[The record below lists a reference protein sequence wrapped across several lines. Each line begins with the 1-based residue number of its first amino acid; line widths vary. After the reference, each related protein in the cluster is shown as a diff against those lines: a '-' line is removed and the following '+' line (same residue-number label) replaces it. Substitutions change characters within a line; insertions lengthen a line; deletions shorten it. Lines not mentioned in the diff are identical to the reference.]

1 MNAEAAAEPAAD
13 GPRACDRCLAR
24 VELLGRLTP
33 FIEKVAND
41 APGARSPQL
50 LALDDDSLAQAVA
63 GRKGEGLVA
72 EAEGAG
78 TEAIRRRLRESGCWA
93 VCRHDVTYP
102 PRLLELGDA
111 PPALVCRGDP
121 AGLARLAGGE
131 AVTVVGAR
139 RATTY
144 GREVARTL
152 ATELARAG
160 FAVVSGLAWGI
171 DGAAHE
177 GALAGG
183 FTAAVLGC
191 GADVAYPRHH
201 AGLYERVV
209 ARGLVVSELP
219 PGTSPWRWAFP
230 ARNRIMAAL
239 GSMTVVVEAAG
250 RSGSLITSELASD
263 LGREV
268 GAVPGPVGSRMSAGT
283 NQLLAD
289 GARLV
294 RDAQDVIDALLG
306 PGAGAVARCG
316 PALDFDLG
324 AILERVEAGDCDAD
338 SVALG
343 AGRDGAAATVALAR
357 LELLGYLR
365 RSFGGTYSRTTL
377 PRPKGGDAP
386 LASDG

>member
-1 MNAEAAAEPAAD
+1 
-13 GPRACDRCLAR
+13 
-24 VELLGRLTP
+24 
-33 FIEKVAND
+33 
-41 APGARSPQL
+41 
-50 LALDDDSLAQAVA
+50 
-63 GRKGEGLVA
+63 
-72 EAEGAG
+72 
-78 TEAIRRRLRESGCWA
+78 
-93 VCRHDVTYP
+93 
-102 PRLLELGDA
+102 
-111 PPALVCRGDP
+111 
-121 AGLARLAGGE
+121 
-131 AVTVVGAR
+131 
-139 RATTY
+139 
-144 GREVARTL
+144 
-152 ATELARAG
+152 
-160 FAVVSGLAWGI
+160 
-171 DGAAHE
+171 
-177 GALAGG
+177 
-183 FTAAVLGC
+183 
-191 GADVAYPRHH
+191 
-201 AGLYERVV
+201 V

-306 PGAGAVARCG
+306 PGAGAAARCG
-316 PALDFDLG
+316 PPLDPDLG

-343 AGRDGAAATVALAR
+343 ADRDGAGATAALAR